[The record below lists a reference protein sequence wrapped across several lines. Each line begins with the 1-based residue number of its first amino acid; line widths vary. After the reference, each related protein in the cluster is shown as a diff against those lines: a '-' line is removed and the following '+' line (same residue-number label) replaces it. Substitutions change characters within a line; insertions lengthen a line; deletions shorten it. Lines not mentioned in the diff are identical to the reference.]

1 MGDPIGPFSS
11 PISLFTLSILLN
23 LSGILLPCFVEDACI
38 KFKIERIILR
48 LNSMRR
54 IFSGNLAR
62 KSIPGPAG
70 DTINFVEEEEP
81 PATDPEQPGVAPN
94 DTEEDGD
101 EWEDTLADL
110 SSEKGFKF
118 HLKKRSEYI
127 TVLLLLFYFVNT
139 VRGSK

>member
-1 MGDPIGPFSS
+1 MENGMGDPIGPFSS

-62 KSIPGPAG
+62 NQYLDQQGTQSILLRKKNLRRL
-70 DTINFVEEEEP
+70 TQSNQVRLLM
-81 PATDPEQPGVAPN
+81 
-94 DTEEDGD
+94 
-101 EWEDTLADL
+101 TLRRMGMSGRTPWPICPQKKG
-110 SSEKGFKF
+110 SSF
-118 HLKKRSEYI
+118 
-127 TVLLLLFYFVNT
+127 T
-139 VRGSK
+139 